1 MPNLPE
7 LPDISGKNL
16 VAGIGKGA
24 RKVVVTA
31 GSGALAVGGFV
42 VRRVLG
48 GHGESSGA
56 EDAGRRGPA
65 GETVTAPPPAV
76 ERPADRPTPQ
86 AEKAEPTPIAKTNG
100 SRDDAPRKPEATKS
114 VGPEGKGAKPKPGAP
129 IGKTPKAKAAK
140 PKADAAKAKPSK
152 AKPKAAKAKAKVRPP
167 LQTGT
172 DAPPKPSVE
181 PGNIS
186 LDRDHPHRAL
196 SNPVGDPDE
205 TEYPDPFETR
215 EDPRD
220 PVDPDELPLGAEPHP
235 PTGAVSTSEPRPASD
250 PEVGDR
256 AEPPKRENLDQ

>member
-7 LPDISGKNL
+7 LPDIPGKSL
-16 VAGIGKGA
+16 VVGVTKRAGTLALAAAGGA
-24 RKVVVTA
+24 I
-31 GSGALAVGGFV
+31 AVGGFV
-42 VRRVLG
+42 ARRVLG
-48 GHGESSGA
+48 GGGASSGA

-76 ERPADRPTPQ
+76 ERPADRPRPQ
-86 AEKAEPTPIAKTNG
+86 AEKAEATPIAKTNG
-100 SRDDAPRKPEATKS
+100 SGDDAPR
-114 VGPEGKGAKPKPGAP
+114 
-129 IGKTPKAKAAK
+129 KAKAAK
-140 PKADAAKAKPSK
+140 PKADAPKAKPAKAKPR
-152 AKPKAAKAKAKVRPP
+152 AAKAKAEVKPP

-186 LDRDHPHRAL
+186 LDRDHPYRAL
-196 SNPVGDPDE
+196 SNPIGDPDE

>member
-7 LPDISGKNL
+7 LPDISGKTL

-24 RKVVVTA
+24 RKIVVTA

-48 GHGESSGA
+48 GHGDSSGA
-56 EDAGRRGPA
+56 EEAGRRGPA
-65 GETVTAPPPAV
+65 GHTVTAPPPAV

-100 SRDDAPRKPEATKS
+100 SRDDVPRKP
-114 VGPEGKGAKPKPGAP
+114 
-129 IGKTPKAKAAK
+129 KAAK
-140 PKADAAKAKPSK
+140 PKAVKPKTARPKADAPKAKPAKAK
-152 AKPKAAKAKAKVRPP
+152 AKPKAAKAKAEVRPP

-186 LDRDHPHRAL
+186 LDREHPHRAL
-196 SNPVGDPDE
+196 SNPVVDPDE

-220 PVDPDELPLGAEPHP
+220 PIDLDDAPFGEEAHP

-256 AEPPKRENLDQ
+256 AEPPKRENLDD